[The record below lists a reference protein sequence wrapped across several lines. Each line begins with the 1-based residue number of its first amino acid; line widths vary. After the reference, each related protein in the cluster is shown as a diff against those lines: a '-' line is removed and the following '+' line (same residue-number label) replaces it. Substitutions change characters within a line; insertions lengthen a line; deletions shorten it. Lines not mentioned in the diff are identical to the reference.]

1 MTGQQSRLRP
11 EMPRCLDLRGEVWTR
26 LMAGPELLEEPP
38 SPAPAPL
45 APPPRS
51 PGAGAETAGR
61 LRRDSSHYLYVNMF
75 VNSCTVF
82 LGGGRG
88 RVRNYK

>member
-45 APPPRS
+45 APPPPR
-51 PGAGAETAGR
+51 PRAR
-61 LRRDSSHYLYVNMF
+61 LELEQRPLEAPQGQFSLF
-75 VNSCTVF
+75 IC
-82 LGGGRG
+82 
-88 RVRNYK
+88 